1 VKSIRFYLVV
11 ALLSTVVLSSFVA
24 AVYGYRSSMIEA
36 QALLDSQLDDVATLI
51 ATMRPTDGKV
61 VDPPSS
67 GLSYQIWTDNRVLIQ
82 RSENTS
88 STPISK
94 FEEGYKDGNFGGHR
108 WRMLSRHDSQRGRW
122 ILVGERVDIR
132 IELADNLILRAIVP
146 IVAMLPVIALIVWLV
161 VGNGLS
167 LLKKLAQELRNRRAD
182 DLSVLATSNP
192 PVELVPVVDA
202 INDLLRRLDGAVTRE
217 RQFSADAAHE
227 LRTPLSAIKVHV
239 HNLRGEYP
247 DKAEALDI
255 LDRDIGRL
263 SHLIGQILLLYR
275 TTPELYKANLQ
286 EVDLHALAQTVI
298 GDLYEEIDDKQ
309 QTISLLGGSQVVTGD
324 SDSLVIL
331 LNNLVLNA
339 SKYSPPG
346 SSITVGVNRT
356 ELGICLSVE
365 DTGPGI
371 PLADISRVFDRFY
384 RVGGDRHSSAVEGC
398 GLGLSIVKHIADL
411 HLANVVL
418 ENNAAGPGLSVN
430 VIFPA
435 DFSAPLIFERHSS
448 WN

>member
-1 VKSIRFYLVV
+1 MRSIRFYLVV
-11 ALLSTVVLSSFVA
+11 ALLSTVVLGNFVA

-36 QALLDSQLDDVATLI
+36 QALLDSQLNDTATLI
-51 ATMRPTDGKV
+51 GMMRPTDRAV
-61 VDPPSS
+61 LDPPSS
-67 GLSYQIWTDNRVLIQ
+67 RLSYQIWSDNGALIQ

-88 STPISK
+88 DKPISG

-108 WRMLSRHDSQRGRW
+108 WRLLSRHDSRQGRW

-132 IELADNLILRAIVP
+132 TDLADRLILRAVVP
-146 IVAMLPVIALIVWLV
+146 IVASLPVIALIVWFV

-167 LLKKLAQELRNRRAD
+167 LLKNLAQELRNKRAD
-182 DLSVLATSNP
+182 DLSVLTTGSP
-192 PVELVPVVDA
+192 PVELAPVVDA
-202 INDLLRRLDGAVTRE
+202 INDLLQRLGGAVTRE
-217 RQFSADAAHE
+217 RRFSADAAHE
-227 LRTPLSAIKVHV
+227 LRTPLSAIKVHI
-239 HNLRGEYP
+239 HNLRREYP
-247 DKAEALDI
+247 DKTETLDV
-255 LDRDIGRL
+255 LDRDVSRL
-263 SHLIGQILLLYR
+263 SHLIAQILLLYR
-275 TTPELYKANLQ
+275 TTPEVYNANLQ
-286 EVDLHALAQTVI
+286 EVDLHALAQSVI

-324 SDSLVIL
+324 NDSLVIL

-346 SSITVGVNRT
+346 SSITVAVNRT

-371 PLADISRVFDRFY
+371 PLAEIGRVFDRFY

-411 HLANVVL
+411 HRANVVL
-418 ENNAAGPGLSVN
+418 ENNANGPGLSVN
-430 VIFPA
+430 VFFPN
-435 DFSAPLIFERHSS
+435 DFNAALIFQRHAL
-448 WN
+448 WT